1 VAVGHDT
8 VERVVTPLGTVP
20 ADHVDPPLFDTRIE
34 AKLPPSSP
42 TATHVVD
49 PAAHDTARTFGIGV

>member
-1 VAVGHDT
+1 
-8 VERVVTPLGTVP
+8 
-20 ADHVDPPLFDTRIE
+20 LFDTRIE

-42 TATHVVD
+42 TATQVVD